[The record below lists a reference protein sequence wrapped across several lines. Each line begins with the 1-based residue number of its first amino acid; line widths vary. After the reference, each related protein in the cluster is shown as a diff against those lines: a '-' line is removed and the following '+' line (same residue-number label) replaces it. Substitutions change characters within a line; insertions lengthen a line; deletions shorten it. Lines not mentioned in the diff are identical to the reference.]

1 MKHVLHIQNGP
12 HDKPGLFEQALVSAG
27 VELTT
32 MHPWRGE
39 PVPSTLLG
47 FDGLSLGGGG
57 ISAYET
63 GPYPFLKD
71 EMRLVREA
79 AKDDKAV
86 YGMCLGAQIMAA
98 ALGAKVYPNREK
110 EIGFYDIELL
120 PEAKEDVLWKD
131 CAPRMAPMSWHGDT
145 FDLPAGAVRLASS
158 EITPNQMF
166 RAGRALYGLQFHLEV
181 DGPLL
186 TEMVETSRE
195 GLAAQGVD
203 AEAFLKD
210 ADQKLPQVLETAAT
224 VYARWAELLS

>member
-27 VELTT
+27 VAITT

-39 PVPSTLLG
+39 PVPSTLQG

-57 ISAYET
+57 MSAYET
-63 GPYPFLKD
+63 EQYPFLKD

-79 AKDDKAV
+79 AQDDKPV

-98 ALGAKVYPNREK
+98 ALGARVYANREK
-110 EIGFYDIELL
+110 EIGFYAIDLL
-120 PEAKEDVLWKD
+120 PEAQEDALWRD
-131 CAPRMAPMSWHGDT
+131 CDPRFAPMSWHGDT

-158 EITPNQMF
+158 ALTPNQLF
-166 RAGRALYGLQFHLEV
+166 RAGRALYGFQFHLEV

-186 TEMVETSRE
+186 TEMIETSRE
-195 GLAAQGVD
+195 GLTAQGVD
-203 AEAFLKD
+203 ADAFLQS
-210 ADQKLPQVLETAAT
+210 AEERLPQVLDTATT
-224 VYARWAELLS
+224 VYARWAELLA